1 MAIKGMD
8 ISYWQGNVDFARV
21 AADGIKFAILREGYA
36 QTVDAKFRQYV
47 DGCRKNGIEIK
58 GVYHFSYALSA
69 EQAAQEAAFCIKQM
83 EQADLGKDVIVFYDF
98 EYDTVKKAKAKGVTL
113 GKNEC
118 IAFTKAFCEYVE
130 SHGYKAGVYSNIDY
144 HRNMYSDEVLS
155 KYVYWLADYTGS
167 PDYDCA
173 FHQYTS
179 SGTVSGING
188 KVDMDYY
195 YGEETKENQD
205 EKKSVTE
212 VAKEVLAGDWG
223 NGDDRKNRLAA
234 AGYDYATVQA
244 EVNRLAGAT
253 SAPKKSVAEIAKE
266 VIAGQWGNGDDRK
279 NRIKAAGYDYATV
292 QAEVNRLAGATSAP
306 KKSVAEIAKEVIAG
320 QWGNGDDRKNR
331 IKAAGY
337 DYAAVQKKVN
347 ELL

>member
-1 MAIKGMD
+1 MWKAAERTASKSREYI
-8 ISYWQGNVDFARV
+8 ISVMRSTQS
-21 AADGIKFAILREGYA
+21 
-36 QTVDAKFRQYV
+36 RQ
-47 DGCRKNGIEIK
+47 RRRR
-58 GVYHFSYALSA
+58 HSA
-69 EQAAQEAAFCIKQM
+69 SSRWSRQVSE
-83 EQADLGKDVIVFYDF
+83 FYDF

-179 SGTVSGING
+179 SGTVSGIDG

-195 YGEETKENQD
+195 YGEEIKENQG

-279 NRIKAAGYDYATV
+279 NRIKAAGYDYDTV
-292 QAEVNRLAGATSAP
+292 QKEVNAQLGVKP
-306 KKSVAEIAKEVIAG
+306 QKSVTEVAKEVIAG
-320 QWGNGDDRKNR
+320 KWGNGETRKQKL
-331 IKAAGY
+331 KAAGY